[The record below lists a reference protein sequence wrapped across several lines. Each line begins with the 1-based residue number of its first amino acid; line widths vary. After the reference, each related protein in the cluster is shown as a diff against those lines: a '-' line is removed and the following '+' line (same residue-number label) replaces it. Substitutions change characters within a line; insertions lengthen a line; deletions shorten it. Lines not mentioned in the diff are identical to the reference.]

1 MFYTIIVSFETKG
14 GARTAMKHVNTLS
27 SLPLFKKTDPT
38 VLAQWLRE
46 YAQAPVE
53 VNSNEEI
60 SAMARRSLGI
70 LLSGQL
76 EIHSAD
82 SEKNVILRTLN
93 APAVFGAASLFCE
106 EDLSFS
112 HIFTTSA
119 CTLLFVSLEATKALL
134 ARDDGFRDAYLAFL
148 SDRVRFLNRK
158 IQCFTAGSAE
168 RKLAL
173 WLISE
178 DQKSIVLPTSLS
190 ALADMLDIGRA
201 SLYRALDKLENEGL
215 ISRNGR
221 TITVISQEKI
231 LQKYQ

>member
-1 MFYTIIVSFETKG
+1 MNTVTEY
-14 GARTAMKHVNTLS
+14 ARTLS
-27 SLPLFKKTDPT
+27 SLPLFKATTPF
-38 VLAQWLRE
+38 VLEQWLKTHV
-46 YAQAPVE
+46 QAPVE
-53 VNSNEEI
+53 IKSGTEVDSDGQ
-60 SAMARRSLGI
+60 RRLGI
-70 LLSGQL
+70 LLQGQL

-82 SEKNVILRTLN
+82 NEKNVILRTLN

-106 EDLSFS
+106 SAEPFS
-112 HIFTTSA
+112 QILAKSD
-119 CTLLFVSLEATKALL
+119 CALL
-134 ARDDGFRDAYLAFL
+134 LISLDAVRGLLAQDEGFRDAYLSLL

-178 DQKSIVLPTSLS
+178 DQKSIVLPS
-190 ALADMLDIGRA
+190 AIASLADMLDLGRA
-201 SLYRALDKLENEGL
+201 SLYRALDKLEDEGL
-215 ISRNGR
+215 ISRSGR